1 MKRSYKRVLFVGLIA
16 GCLAFSTGCS
26 KVELDYHN
34 GLAVYE
40 KHGKMGAVDEKKKT
54 VIPFE
59 YDLLGTFDEDVTW
72 MEKSGKY
79 GLVDKNGMVVV
90 APQYDSI

>member
-40 KHGKMGAVDEKKKT
+40 KHGKMGAVNEKKKT

-59 YDLLGTFDEDVTW
+59 YDLLGTLTKMLRGWKNRENT
-72 MEKSGKY
+72 
-79 GLVDKNGMVVV
+79 GLLIKMGW
-90 APQYDSI
+90 